1 MKDQLHMQK
10 QNKGFSLVEL
20 IIAIA
25 ILVIVTGAVCSFIVI
40 TSRNYAN
47 GNNDIGV
54 QQEAQLAFNQ
64 ISDVVIDAR
73 NSINYA
79 GEDGSGNFVKV
90 LKDSEFANTPEVKKL
105 IVYNTLTEESEGKT
119 PDPSASSVP
128 AASASPSI
136 SPGTVTADLYNY
148 IFMWQKSDESLYFAK
163 WKQEETEPVSISD
176 FEVLAEH
183 INDFQVD
190 LSQVEERRVVKL
202 MMNFTVGTR
211 GFQMANNVTVRNQ
224 VVINEADIQP
234 LDKEISVEISIR
246 ENGLIMEPGEK
257 YQFASPQIKSMN
269 AKNKEIE
276 WAFTYDGGKTILDKT
291 TGGSEFIDKK
301 NGMLK
306 VGIDEGKDGKPS
318 EFEIVVII
326 KATNGDKSKEA
337 QSLPIKVQIKRVTTV
352 TLHKMSEKLP
362 DSNDS
367 TPGAMEVM
375 QGSTVILGGTVDGVK
390 LGSKCDSCG
399 EDPTGDRCL
408 TGWTVVSGSGL
419 LQNGIQDSDHE
430 TATIQI
436 KADAAVGS
444 TITIRA
450 VSDLSSRRPYGPVQG
465 EITLKVVEKKNPINP
480 FDGILKHGDQTRV
493 ENIVFQ
499 GFDTRVDAHALV
511 VHIVDNSTGQV
522 VAYAVCMTQGWN
534 IWLSPDY
541 FNLDLKKSYTF
552 YLQGLESVSKQ
563 EHERY
568 DKDHGTMHK
577 SSIDTIGAEYD
588 SHSSPTAPFAYTGD
602 MFKASQVFSTILE
615 PVQLTYGY
623 NSKKYCAQEITFN
636 TTNVLS
642 VSNYPSDGLNI
653 LDKLKFYK
661 DEASNIDINAFTVDD
676 VKYSI
681 YKGSGNDAANWSALR
696 VYKQGAYQ
704 GSDSLYNGNVQVG
717 TASGLPTI
725 KVQRNNLSDVVGTY
739 HVVPGIWY
747 NPKAKIG
754 NIPKEVYPTGYQF
767 PVYSASMEYVEFP
780 ENTFHVTVTAEGT
793 MDITSDRFTGSV
805 CFPLPAEMKNNT
817 IFTNLQN
824 TEWQD
829 ANIQDRN
836 NGDSF
841 NTVDSSGNLSS
852 IRFNR
857 IRYRYIQSENAYEVE
872 PMWETFK
879 DGGLKLGY
887 SYGIYKCPANGS
899 KWECRQGAQE
909 TNNITL
915 EFKKD
920 GATWSAHVPLPTD
933 DDFMFTKGST
943 ERQSKTNY
951 TIKGY
956 KRGSY
961 NESKELNNKV
971 LYCDYDAA
979 TGEYKLTLV
988 TDEQTQGIVT
998 TIRIAGVYTWKP
1010 GNTKWDQKQGEG
1022 TLTENIG
1029 NIRFTLDGKTYD
1041 ALVELPTSDQFMFT
1055 KGQTTQQ
1062 IKTGVQI
1069 TGYNEQNSNESRSI
1083 ECKVIYCDYDAQTQ
1097 GYKLSFAGKTEIN
1110 GITQNTE
1117 YLGDYTWK
1125 PGDTRWTKV
1134 KGTYTE
1140 SKNIANTNISWN
1152 GEKYVAYVP
1161 LPSSDD
1167 FWYKWGYSNPDWGH
1181 GNLQLYK
1188 HSDLNSSIT
1197 ADCTY
1202 IRVSEVQ
1209 ETGTYTLQMI
1219 KVDYSNGSKE
1229 NVIFKVQ
1236 CSKTGTAWT
1245 QVK

>member
-1 MKDQLHMQK
+1 MGKKLRIQQ
-10 QNKGFSLVEL
+10 QNSGFSLVEL

-25 ILVIVTGAVCSFIVI
+25 ILVIVTGAVCSFIII

-47 GNNDIGV
+47 GNNDISV
-54 QQEAQLAFNQ
+54 QQEAQLALNQ
-64 ISDVVIDAR
+64 ISDVIIDATQ
-73 NSINYA
+73 SINYVGYDESNQPIKA
-79 GEDGSGNFVKV
+79 
-90 LKDSEFANTPEVKKL
+90 LKDSEFIFTPEKKAL
-105 IVYNTLTEESEGKT
+105 IVYNTVTPASGEGTEE
-119 PDPSASSVP
+119 PSTYAD
-128 AASASPSI
+128 
-136 SPGTVTADLYNY
+136 PGTPAEDTSTELHNY
-148 IFMWQKSDESLYFAK
+148 MFYWQKSDENLYFSMADAGGSFPMPG
-163 WKQEETEPVSISD
+163 EADCVL
-176 FEVLAEH
+176 LAE
-183 INDFQVD
+183 NVTEFQVD

-202 MMNFTVGTR
+202 KLNFQTGTR
-211 GFQMANNVTVRNQ
+211 KFEMANNITVRNK
-224 VVINEADIQP
+224 VVINNADIEP
-234 LDKEISVEISIR
+234 LDKRVRVNIKVKKPVVV
-246 ENGLIMEPGEK
+246 LEPGETFHFSTPK
-257 YQFASPQIKSMN
+257 VTGTNLLNKNVTWKIEGEVSEGTKMLSPNRDGILQIDSEERLKSFDV
-269 AKNKEIE
+269 KV
-276 WAFTYDGGKTILDKT
+276 T
-291 TGGSEFIDKK
+291 TEA
-301 NGMLK
+301 
-306 VGIDEGKDGKPS
+306 IDE
-318 EFEIVVII
+318 E
-326 KATNGDKSKEA
+326 SKKQAETT
-337 QSLPIKVQIKRVTTV
+337 ITVYVKRVTKV
-352 TLHKMSEKLP
+352 TLNKKSEELLNPNDNIPGKL
-362 DSNDS
+362 
-367 TPGAMEVM
+367 EVM
-375 QGSTVILGGTVDGVK
+375 QGSTVVLVGTVDGVN
-390 LGSKCDSCG
+390 LGNKCDSCG
-399 EDPTGDRCL
+399 EDPTGDRYL
-408 TGWTVVSGSGL
+408 TGWTVVSGSGS

-436 KADAAVGS
+436 KTDAAVGS

-493 ENIVFQ
+493 DNIVFQ

-522 VAYAVCMTQGWN
+522 AAYAVCITQGWN

-541 FNLDLKKSYTF
+541 FDLDLKKSYTF

-568 DKDHGTMHK
+568 DKDHGTMQK
-577 SSIDTIGAEYD
+577 SSIETIGAEYD
-588 SHSSPTAPFAYTGD
+588 KHSNPTAPFAYTGD

-661 DEASNIDINAFTVDD
+661 EEASNIDINAFTVDD

-704 GSDSLYNGNVQVG
+704 GSDSLYNGNVQFG

-793 MDITSDRFTGSV
+793 MDITSVRFTGSV

-872 PMWETFK
+872 PMWENFK

-915 EFKKD
+915 EFEKD

-998 TIRIAGVYTWKP
+998 TIKIAGVYTWKP

-1029 NIRFTLDGKTYD
+1029 NIKFTLDGKTYD

-1062 IKTGVQI
+1062 IKKGVQI

-1125 PGDTRWTKV
+1125 PGDTKWTKV

-1152 GEKYVAYVP
+1152 GEKYVAYIP

-1197 ADCTY
+1197 ADYTY

>member
-1 MKDQLHMQK
+1 MGKKLRIQQ
-10 QNKGFSLVEL
+10 QNSGFSLVEL

-25 ILVIVTGAVCSFIVI
+25 ILVIVTGAVCSFIII

-47 GNNDIGV
+47 GNNDISV
-54 QQEAQLAFNQ
+54 QQEAQLALNQ
-64 ISDVVIDAR
+64 ISDVIIDATQ
-73 NSINYA
+73 SINYVGYDESNQPIKA
-79 GEDGSGNFVKV
+79 
-90 LKDSEFANTPEVKKL
+90 LKDSEFIFTPEKKAL
-105 IVYNTLTEESEGKT
+105 IVYNTVTPASGEGTEE
-119 PDPSASSVP
+119 PSTYAD
-128 AASASPSI
+128 
-136 SPGTVTADLYNY
+136 PGTPAEDTSTELHNY
-148 IFMWQKSDESLYFAK
+148 MFYWQKSDENLYFSMADAGGSFPMPG
-163 WKQEETEPVSISD
+163 EADCVL
-176 FEVLAEH
+176 LAE
-183 INDFQVD
+183 NVTEFQVD

-202 MMNFTVGTR
+202 KLNFQTGTR
-211 GFQMANNVTVRNQ
+211 KFEMANNITVRNK
-224 VVINEADIQP
+224 VVINNADIEP
-234 LDKEISVEISIR
+234 LDKRVRVNIKVKKPVVV
-246 ENGLIMEPGEK
+246 LEPGETFHFSTPK
-257 YQFASPQIKSMN
+257 VTGTNLLNKNVTWKIEGEVSEGTKMLSPNRDGILQIDSEERLKSFDV
-269 AKNKEIE
+269 KV
-276 WAFTYDGGKTILDKT
+276 T
-291 TGGSEFIDKK
+291 TEA
-301 NGMLK
+301 
-306 VGIDEGKDGKPS
+306 IDE
-318 EFEIVVII
+318 E
-326 KATNGDKSKEA
+326 SKKQAETT
-337 QSLPIKVQIKRVTTV
+337 ITVYVKRVTKV
-352 TLHKMSEKLP
+352 TLNKKSEELLNPNDNIPGKL
-362 DSNDS
+362 
-367 TPGAMEVM
+367 EVM
-375 QGSTVILGGTVDGVK
+375 QGSNVVLVGTVDGVK
-390 LGSKCDSCG
+390 LGNKCDSCG
-399 EDPTGDRCL
+399 EDPTGDRYL
-408 TGWTVVSGSGL
+408 TGWTVVSGSGS

-493 ENIVFQ
+493 DNIVFQ

-522 VAYAVCMTQGWN
+522 AAYAVCITQGWN

-541 FNLDLKKSYTF
+541 FDLDLKKSYTF

-568 DKDHGTMHK
+568 DKDHGTMQK
-577 SSIDTIGAEYD
+577 SSIETIGAEYD
-588 SHSSPTAPFAYTGD
+588 KHSNPTAPFAYTGD

-704 GSDSLYNGNVQVG
+704 GSDSLYNGNVQFG

-793 MDITSDRFTGSV
+793 MDITSVRFTGSV

-841 NTVDSSGNLSS
+841 DTVDSNGNLST

-961 NESKELNNKV
+961 NESKELNSKV

-998 TIRIAGVYTWKP
+998 TIKIAGVYTWKP

-1022 TLTENIG
+1022 TLTESSDNIEL
-1029 NIRFTLDGKTYD
+1029 TLDNKVYVAHIDPPSNQVSEDTSGFKLYEKDNLNSIKDTNCKRIYTYD
-1041 ALVELPTSDQFMFT
+1041 AASKCTMTLVYKEETNGIY
-1055 KGQTTQQ
+1055 KTTE
-1062 IKTGVQI
+1062 TLGVYEWDKSKERWILKQEGKI
-1069 TGYNEQNSNESRSI
+1069 D
-1083 ECKVIYCDYDAQTQ
+1083 KVDISTI
-1097 GYKLSFAGKTEIN
+1097 SMTIN
-1110 GITQNTE
+1110 G
-1117 YLGDYTWK
+1117 K
-1125 PGDTRWTKV
+1125 SCR
-1134 KGTYTE
+1134 
-1140 SKNIANTNISWN
+1140 
-1152 GEKYVAYVP
+1152 AYFP
-1161 LPSSDD
+1161 LPSDEQ
-1167 FWYKWGYSNPDWGH
+1167 FWFLQVNEVTWRGLNFYSADTNSAEYKQFAKTTCEYDTTNDGYTVTFIIFDWSTGSQQEVIV
-1181 GNLQLYK
+1181 GKYTC
-1188 HSDLNSSIT
+1188 SS
-1197 ADCTY
+1197 
-1202 IRVSEVQ
+1202 
-1209 ETGTYTLQMI
+1209 
-1219 KVDYSNGSKE
+1219 
-1229 NVIFKVQ
+1229 
-1236 CSKTGTAWT
+1236 TGTAWT

>member
-1 MKDQLHMQK
+1 MGKKLRIQQ
-10 QNKGFSLVEL
+10 QNSGFSLVEL

-25 ILVIVTGAVCSFIVI
+25 ILVIVTGAVCSFIII

-47 GNNDIGV
+47 GNNDISV
-54 QQEAQLAFNQ
+54 QQEAQLALNQ
-64 ISDVVIDAR
+64 MSDVIIDATQ
-73 NSINYA
+73 SINYV
-79 GEDGSGNFVKV
+79 GYDESNQPVKA
-90 LKDSEFANTPEVKKL
+90 LEDSEFTFTPEKKAL
-105 IVYNTLTEESEGKT
+105 IVYNTATPASGEGTEE
-119 PDPSASSVP
+119 
-128 AASASPSI
+128 I
-136 SPGTVTADLYNY
+136 STYADPGTPAEDTSTELYNY
-148 IFMWQKSDESLYFAK
+148 MFYWQKSDENLYFSMADAGGSFPMPG
-163 WKQEETEPVSISD
+163 EADCVL
-176 FEVLAEH
+176 LAE
-183 INDFQVD
+183 NVTEFQVD

-202 MMNFTVGTR
+202 KLNFKTGTR
-211 GFQMANNVTVRNQ
+211 KFEMANNITVRNK
-224 VVINEADIQP
+224 VVINNADIEP
-234 LDKEISVEISIR
+234 LDKRVRVNIKVKESVVV
-246 ENGLIMEPGEK
+246 LEPGETFHFSTPK
-257 YQFASPQIKSMN
+257 VTGTN
-269 AKNKEIE
+269 LLNKTVI
-276 WAFTYDGGKTILDKT
+276 WSIDGA
-291 TGGSEFIDKK
+291 
-301 NGMLK
+301 
-306 VGIDEGKDGKPS
+306 VGEGTEMAD
-318 EFEIVVII
+318 
-326 KATNGDKSKEA
+326 ATNGILKIGDKETLQHFQVKVTTTAKNDEDNSPAEA
-337 QSLPIKVQIKRVTTV
+337 TVTVYVKRVTKV
-352 TLHKMSEKLP
+352 TLNKKSEELLNPNDNIPGKL
-362 DSNDS
+362 
-367 TPGAMEVM
+367 EVM
-375 QGSTVILGGTVDGVK
+375 QGSTVVLVGTVDGVK
-390 LGSKCDSCG
+390 LGNKCDSCG
-399 EDPTGDRCL
+399 EDPTGDRYL
-408 TGWTVVSGSGL
+408 TGWTVVSGSGS

-493 ENIVFQ
+493 DNIVFQ

-522 VAYAVCMTQGWN
+522 AAYAVCMTQGWN

-577 SSIDTIGAEYD
+577 SSIETIGAEYD
-588 SHSSPTAPFAYTGD
+588 KHSNPTAPFAYTGD

-704 GSDSLYNGNVQVG
+704 GSDSLYNGNVQFG

-725 KVQRNNLSDVVGTY
+725 KVQRNNLSEVVGTY

-988 TDEQTQGIVT
+988 TAEQTQGIVT

-1022 TLTENIG
+1022 TLTESSDNIEL
-1029 NIRFTLDGKTYD
+1029 TLDNKVYVAHIDPPSNQVSEDTSWFKLYEKDNLNSSRDTNCKRIYTYD
-1041 ALVELPTSDQFMFT
+1041 AASNCTMTLVYKEETNGIY
-1055 KGQTTQQ
+1055 KTTE
-1062 IKTGVQI
+1062 TLGVYEWDKSKERWILKQEGKI
-1069 TGYNEQNSNESRSI
+1069 D
-1083 ECKVIYCDYDAQTQ
+1083 KVDISTI
-1097 GYKLSFAGKTEIN
+1097 SMTIN
-1110 GITQNTE
+1110 GKS
-1117 YLGDYTWK
+1117 Y
-1125 PGDTRWTKV
+1125 R
-1134 KGTYTE
+1134 
-1140 SKNIANTNISWN
+1140 
-1152 GEKYVAYVP
+1152 AYFP
-1161 LPSSDD
+1161 LPSDTNFELKNKGESGTQEWYGINLYSSDTESVTYQS
-1167 FWYKWGYSNPDWGH
+1167 FRKMTW
-1181 GNLQLYK
+1181 LYDK
-1188 HSDLNSSIT
+1188 STDSYTVTFITSYYQWPEGEVETIIGKYTCSS
-1197 ADCTY
+1197 
-1202 IRVSEVQ
+1202 
-1209 ETGTYTLQMI
+1209 TGTT
-1219 KVDYSNGSKE
+1219 
-1229 NVIFKVQ
+1229 
-1236 CSKTGTAWT
+1236 WT
-1245 QVK
+1245 QVN